1 MNHFLKTHAICFFA
15 ALSNLVSYHNSSNM
29 LRSYKGTTD
38 FPNFGRENPRG
49 WFRWCNRYFMLSP
62 VSAVEKILL
71 ASMNLTR
78 KVEYW
83 YIDYIEGRQF
93 MGLNSFSNMLMDRF
107 LEGEDENMKG
117 DFNKLK
123 QEGTIE

>member
-1 MNHFLKTHAICFFA
+1 
-15 ALSNLVSYHNSSNM
+15 
-29 LRSYKGTTD
+29 
-38 FPNFGRENPRG
+38 
-49 WFRWCNRYFMLSP
+49 MLSP